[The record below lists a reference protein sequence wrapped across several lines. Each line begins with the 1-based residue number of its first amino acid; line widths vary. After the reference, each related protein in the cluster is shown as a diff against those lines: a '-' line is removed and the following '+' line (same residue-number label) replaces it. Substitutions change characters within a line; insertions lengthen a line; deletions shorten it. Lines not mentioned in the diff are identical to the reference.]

1 LRPSLPRPKDVSA
14 FIQFKKSTMKLLC
27 LASFLAAASAF
38 APSRSF
44 IGERAVQQVVEP
56 RSHANRR
63 ATIVMDGKANAIRDR
78 IKTVKNTKK
87 ITMAMKLVA
96 AAKVRRAQDSVLA
109 TRPFSE
115 TLQSVFGGLIERLGS
130 DSLDLPLLTSREVKT
145 ATIVLVTGDRGLC
158 GGYNNFMIKKAEK
171 RIVELQGKGI
181 KVEIISI
188 GKKGTTYFN
197 RYRKDLLVATFECG
211 QNPNSEDA
219 TAISNTLLNRFLSE
233 STDTVEFLYTR
244 FVSLIASTPSART
257 LLPCSATGI
266 ETQEDEIFQLT
277 SKDGEFSVEKTVVPA
292 AEPQDFPSEMIFE
305 QDPSQIINS
314 MLPLYLNGQ
323 VLRMIQEAVASELA
337 ARMQAMQ
344 SASDNAKDLEKNLS
358 QQYNRARQASV
369 TQEILEIVSGAMAV
383 ED

>member
-1 LRPSLPRPKDVSA
+1 MGTKDVSA
-14 FIQFKKSTMKLLC
+14 FIQFNKSTMKLLC

>member
-1 LRPSLPRPKDVSA
+1 
-14 FIQFKKSTMKLLC
+14 
-27 LASFLAAASAF
+27 
-38 APSRSF
+38 
-44 IGERAVQQVVEP
+44 
-56 RSHANRR
+56 
-63 ATIVMDGKANAIRDR
+63 
-78 IKTVKNTKK
+78 
-87 ITMAMKLVA
+87 
-96 AAKVRRAQDSVLA
+96 
-109 TRPFSE
+109 
-115 TLQSVFGGLIERLGS
+115 
-130 DSLDLPLLTSREVKT
+130 
-145 ATIVLVTGDRGLC
+145 
-158 GGYNNFMIKKAEK
+158 MIKKAEK

-233 STDTVEFLYTR
+233 STDTVDFLYTR